1 MGGREREREN
11 LLCSIHVLKIILESL
26 NVRFSH
32 RYVSNIY
39 YLPNTTVDTK
49 DKRQQKKSIQAKKQM
64 DSKVQYRGLK
74 SGKNKSDLVAILGQL
89 LKEVL
94 LN

>member
-1 MGGREREREN
+1 MYDSVIDMSQISTICQTRLWTLR
-11 LLCSIHVLKIILESL
+11 I
-26 NVRFSH
+26 
-32 RYVSNIY
+32 
-39 YLPNTTVDTK
+39 K
-49 DKRQQKKSIQAKKQM
+49 DNKTKSIQAKKQM